1 MSSYQVIILAA
12 GQGKRMQTGQN
23 KQFLSINGKPLLIHT
38 IEAFTQDDLSC
49 EQRIVVINPN
59 ERTQIESLLERF
71 GYLSQIT
78 LIDGGEERQDSVYA
92 GLQAING
99 DSIVLIHDGARP
111 FVKRESIREL
121 VKEAGEHGAALLA
134 VPVTDTI
141 KQYQAGSLKTLKRD
155 ELYAAQT
162 PQAFR
167 YELILSAHEQAKEE
181 HYLGTD
187 DASLV
192 ERLGQNVEVV
202 QGSYDN
208 IKLTTPEDIEKAET
222 IINNR
227 SAGLEAKEEKKM
239 FRVGQGFDVH
249 QLVEGRPCI
258 IGGVE
263 IPYEKGL
270 LGHSDAD
277 VLLHT
282 VADACLGAIGEGDI
296 GKHFPDTDPEFKDAD
311 SVKLLQHVWGI
322 VKDKG
327 YELGN
332 IDCTIIAQ
340 APKMSPYTTA
350 MQSNIARILEAETSQ
365 VNVKAT
371 TTEKLGFPGRKEGV
385 AAQATILLTRSK
397 SL

>member
-12 GQGKRMQTGQN
+12 GQGKRMKAGVN

-38 IEAFTQDDLSC
+38 IEAFMQDDSC
-49 EQRIVVINPN
+49 EQRIVVINPD

-71 GYLSQIT
+71 GYSSLIT
-78 LIDGGEERQDSVYA
+78 LIDGGQERQDSVYA
-92 GLQAING
+92 GLQAVDG

-111 FVKRESIREL
+111 FVTKESIRKL
-121 VKEAGEHGAALLA
+121 VEEAGEHGAALLA

-155 ELYAAQT
+155 ELFAAQT

-167 YELILSAHEQAKEE
+167 YGLIMAAHEHAKDEQ
-181 HYLGTD
+181 YLGTD

-192 ERLGQNVEVV
+192 ERLGENVEVV

-222 IINNR
+222 IIHKR
-227 SAGLEAKEEKKM
+227 SAALEAKEEKDM

-258 IGGVE
+258 IGGIE

-296 GKHFPDTDPEFKDAD
+296 GKHFPDTEPEFKDAD
-311 SVKLLQHVWGI
+311 SMKLLEHVWSI
-322 VKDKG
+322 VKGHG

-340 APKMSPYTTA
+340 APRMSPYTTA

-385 AAQATILLTRSK
+385 AAQATVLLTRSK

>member
-12 GQGKRMQTGQN
+12 GQGKRMKAGQN
-23 KQFLSINGKPLLIHT
+23 KQFLSIHGKPLLIHT
-38 IEAFTQDDLSC
+38 IEAFTQDLSC

-59 ERTQIESLLERF
+59 ERTQIERLLERY
-71 GYLSQIT
+71 GYLNQVT

-121 VKEAGEHGAALLA
+121 VNEAGDHGAALLA

-141 KQYQAGSLKTLKRD
+141 KQYQSGSLKTLKRD

-167 YELILSAHEQAKEE
+167 YELILSAHEQAKVE

-222 IINNR
+222 IINKR
-227 SAGLEAKEEKKM
+227 TAGIEAKGEKEM

-311 SVKLLQHVWGI
+311 SVKLLEHVWGI
-322 VKDKG
+322 VKEKG

-340 APKMSPYTTA
+340 APKMSPHTTA
-350 MQSNIARILEAETSQ
+350 MQTNIARILEAETSQ
-365 VNVKAT
+365 INVKAT

-385 AAQATILLTRSK
+385 AAQATVLLTRSK

>member
-12 GQGKRMQTGQN
+12 GQGKRMKAGQN
-23 KQFLSINGKPLLIHT
+23 KQFLSIHGKPLLIHT
-38 IEAFTQDDLSC
+38 IEAFTQDLSC

-59 ERTQIESLLERF
+59 ERTQIERLLERY
-71 GYLSQIT
+71 GYLNQVT

-121 VKEAGEHGAALLA
+121 VNKAGDHGAALLA

-167 YELILSAHEQAKEE
+167 YELILSAHERAKEE

-222 IINNR
+222 IINKR
-227 SAGLEAKEEKKM
+227 SAGIEAKEEKEM

-263 IPYEKGL
+263 IPNEKGL

-296 GKHFPDTDPEFKDAD
+296 GKHFPDTDSEFKDAD
-311 SVKLLQHVWGI
+311 SVKLLEHVWGI
-322 VKDKG
+322 VKEKG

-340 APKMSPYTTA
+340 APKMSPHTTA
-350 MQSNIARILEAETSQ
+350 MQTNIARILEAETSQ
-365 VNVKAT
+365 INVKAT

-385 AAQATILLTRSK
+385 AAQATVLLTRSK

>member
-12 GQGKRMQTGQN
+12 GQGKRMKAGLN
-23 KQFLSINGKPLLIHT
+23 KQFLSIDEKPLLIHT
-38 IEAFTQDDLSC
+38 IEAFMQDDSC
-49 EQRIVVINPN
+49 EQRIVVINPD

-71 GYLSQIT
+71 GYSNQIT
-78 LIDGGEERQDSVYA
+78 LIDGGQERQDSVYA
-92 GLQAING
+92 GLQAINS

-111 FVKRESIREL
+111 FVTRKSIREL
-121 VKEAGEHGAALLA
+121 VEEASEHGAALLA

-141 KQYQAGSLKTLKRD
+141 KQYQSGSLKTLKRD
-155 ELYAAQT
+155 ELWAAQT

-167 YELILSAHEQAKEE
+167 YNTILEAHEHAKDD

-192 ERLGQNVEVV
+192 ERLGGNVGVV

-222 IINNR
+222 IIDKR
-227 SAGLEAKEEKKM
+227 SAELEAKEEKEM

-258 IGGVE
+258 IGGIEV
-263 IPYEKGL
+263 PYEKGL

-311 SVKLLQHVWGI
+311 SVKLLEHVWSI
-322 VKDKG
+322 VKDNG
-327 YELGN
+327 FELGN

-350 MQSNIARILEAETSQ
+350 MQSNIARILDAETSQ

-385 AAQATILLTRSK
+385 AAQATVLLTRSK